1 MPTSYSP
8 QEEDWRQEECFCH
21 LCQLYQEGGGHPQRL
36 LLQQRPHPVVPA
48 NKTSQTTHQLSLQ
61 IIVSLQQFTLETK

>member
-1 MPTSYSP
+1 
-8 QEEDWRQEECFCH
+8 
-21 LCQLYQEGGGHPQRL
+21 LCQLYQEGGHPQRL